1 MTQRPPRVTAN
12 RLHWAISAALLGT
25 SLPALGDGLVAAP
38 GPNGYAVLSEHNG
51 VPALA
56 IVRPDGQGLSDNHMH
71 QFNVGQ
77 QGLVLNNSLV
87 AGQAQLGP
95 QLDAN
100 PHLQGQAASTIL
112 MRVVGQGDSRIDGPQ
127 EIFGQRAD
135 YLLSNPNGIS
145 LNGASFINANRA
157 TFLVGIPELEDGRI
171 VRLDASHERGVLQ
184 VGERGASNAE
194 GALDLITPRLDTE
207 GRLTARDDLN
217 VLIGR
222 NSVAYADRSV
232 LGTTQPTAGA
242 VDAQLLGAMHAGR
255 IRIISTTEGAGVRMP
270 KAQLVGRDGV
280 EVASRGDVQISGS
293 QARNGVITSTDGDVR
308 LHSGGDL
315 QLTAVDVEGGS
326 ITAKAG
332 KALRMDT
339 LTREQVTKAHDQW
352 SRKAWFIPTEEYSKR
367 TTDTTRQHLATRFEA
382 RKDIQLESGADMHLT
397 AAQLKAP
404 GDLSVHSGGNLTVD
418 AALDSKASFQT
429 VRHRKHL
436 WRGDSNTTDVRE
448 TARGSNL
455 EGGTVQLTSAGDTH
469 VRGSRLH
476 SQGPG
481 TLRSAGNVTL
491 DGVSVKTSHDKDD
504 YRGDLV
510 GGAFFS
516 KTVNDERRS
525 SAPHRTEVRSEN
537 NLQIIANAKVAL
549 VGPKVSAA
557 GTTQIKGEQG
567 VDLLPAV
574 AERTDT
580 STTRTQGFTVKAGE
594 TKAAADDKAGSKQYF
609 GEVGY
614 ARLDTRKASSAKAHV
629 ATEVS
634 GDSVAI
640 SDSTAIKLVGAKVDS
655 QQGTQVQ
662 APDIA
667 LLAALDAQHD
677 SEQATTKD
685 GALRLTGGMDR
696 VGSAFSGGVASQEKT
711 TEAQTHQATTVRSK
725 GTTQVLAK
733 TLHTE
738 AASIS
743 GERETRIQA
752 VNATLG
758 DAHDL
763 HKVTQSST
771 STRGHLG
778 ASVEYTDLTRPI
790 EKVVN
795 GEDQSRFQH
804 QALED
809 NLFAPSVGA
818 DLEVNHL
825 QRKTTATKETAR
837 VTEVSGAGVTVNVE
851 QQLTDIG
858 TRHEATAGTLAMTLG
873 SHEQRA
879 SHNREATTLD
889 RLDVDVRAR
898 ADTNTG
904 SDINAKVVGSGGS
917 VHSSSGNAKAV
928 PSLNQGH
935 AGVQIQLGTDGRYEG
950 SRFASTEGPVA
961 MKAGGTVALEQAKDA
976 QQQASTTID
985 GSAWAK
991 GGTSPTA
998 GKSMGGSAIGKYT
1011 TASSTDSQGRAVA
1024 FDTPGAVSIHA
1035 GKQVNMDGP
1044 RVGAIDRPVASI
1056 EVIAGDTASIGSVTD
1071 THQADGQVYGG
1082 GLQLSL
1088 SRNAPQGGKGGG
1100 IGASLELGQTDERST
1115 TAQPGEWHVKGSAS
1129 VEAGSSADTAIN
1141 VEGLNVNAQRLALK
1155 VDKGGIAVGSGQ
1167 TDEQRNNKS
1176 VGIGLGVNGANS
1188 TEGSKGYNAVHGR
1201 ATLGLDKLASQTHRN
1216 SEIRV
1221 EQLQID
1227 SRRDTRLSGVR
1238 VEADQVSG
1246 NVGGDLVVASRQ
1258 DQVNGHAVTL
1268 DARLNAEKNPQG
1280 LVNGATA
1287 LAGPAGSKVK
1297 EQIGTGLQK
1306 VDLGFA
1312 PTLHLDVNK
1321 TQRDTASAAS
1331 VVTGRNGIAMNVDG
1345 DTHLNGAQLKSPRG
1359 QVDLGGSNVN
1369 TTTLSGS
1376 DHSFGLEGKLSLV
1389 PEEMTQNLINAFTG
1403 TADGKDRTSDLG
1415 LLRTKGHDQQ
1425 QTLEGGIKHKEG

>member
-1 MTQRPPRVTAN
+1 MTQRPPRFTAN
-12 RLHWAISAALLGT
+12 RLHWAISVALLGT
-25 SLPALGDGLVAAP
+25 SLPALGDGLVPAP

-51 VPALA
+51 VPALD
-56 IVRPDGQGLSDNHMH
+56 IVRPDGNGLSDNHMN
-71 QFNVGQ
+71 QFNVGN
-77 QGLVLNNSLV
+77 QGLVLNNSLA

-112 MRVVGQGDSRIDGPQ
+112 MRVVGQSDSRIDGPQ

-135 YLLSNPNGIS
+135 YLLSNPNGIR

-171 VRLDASHERGVLQ
+171 VRLDASLERGVLL
-184 VGERGASNAE
+184 VGEQGASNAE
-194 GALDLITPRLDTE
+194 GALDVITPRLDTE
-207 GRLTARDDLN
+207 GRLAARDDLN

-222 NSVAYADRSV
+222 NTVAYADRSV
-232 LGTTQPTAGA
+232 LSTEQPVAGT
-242 VDAQLLGAMHAGR
+242 VDAHLLGAMQAGR

-280 EVASRGDVQISGS
+280 EVESRGGLQISGS
-293 QARNGVITSTDGDVR
+293 QTRNGVISSAEGNVR
-308 LHSGGDL
+308 LHSSADM
-315 QLTAVDVEGGS
+315 QLTAVDVDGGT

-339 LTREQVTKAHDQW
+339 LTREQVTRNHDQW

-382 RKDIQLESGADMHLT
+382 RQDMTVEAGTDMHLT

-404 GDLSVHSGGNLTVD
+404 GDLSVHSGASLTID

-455 EGGTVQLTSAGDTH
+455 EGGTVQVSSAGDTH

-476 SQGPG
+476 SQGLG

-504 YRGDLV
+504 YRGDLI

-516 KTVNDERRS
+516 KTANDERRS

-537 NLQIIANAKVAL
+537 NLQITANETVSM

-557 GTTQIKGEQG
+557 GTLEVSAEKG
-567 VDLLPAV
+567 VALLPDA
-574 AERTDT
+574 AERTNT
-580 STTRTQGFTVKAGE
+580 ATTRTQGFTVKAGE
-594 TKAAADDKAGSKQYF
+594 TKVAADDKAGSRQYF
-609 GEVGY
+609 AEVGY
-614 ARLDTRKASSAKAHV
+614 TQADTRKASSAKSHV

-634 GDSVAI
+634 GVTVDI
-640 SDSTAIKLVGAKVDS
+640 SDKTTIKMVGAKVDS
-655 QQGTQVQ
+655 QQGTRVQ

-667 LLAALDAQHD
+667 MLTAVDQQHD
-677 SEQATTKD
+677 SEQATTRD
-685 GALRLTGGMDR
+685 GALRLNGGMDR
-696 VGSAFSGGVASQEKT
+696 VGSAFSGGMANKDKT
-711 TEAQTHQATTVRSK
+711 SEQATHLATTLRSE
-725 GTTQVLAK
+725 GTTDIVGK
-733 TLHTE
+733 TLHTQ
-738 AASIS
+738 AASIT
-743 GERETRIQA
+743 GAGETRIQA
-752 VNATLG
+752 DHATLG

-763 HKVTQSST
+763 HKVTQTST
-771 STRGHLG
+771 STRGQLG
-778 ASVEYTDLTRPI
+778 ASLEYTDLTRPI

-809 NLFAPSVGA
+809 NLFAPSMGA

-825 QRKTTATKETAR
+825 QRNTSATHETAR
-837 VTEVSGAGVTVNVE
+837 VTEVGGSGVTVNVA

-858 TRHEATAGTLAMTLG
+858 TGYNATSGKLAMNLG
-873 SHEQRA
+873 SHQQHA
-879 SHNREATTLD
+879 SHDREATTLD

-898 ADTNTG
+898 VDTNSG
-904 SDINAKVVGSGGS
+904 SDINAKVVGSGS
-917 VHSSSGNAKAV
+917 SLNSSSDNSKAV

-950 SRFASTEGPVA
+950 SRFASTDGPLTVD
-961 MKAGGTVALEQAKDA
+961 AGGTVAIAQANDK
-976 QQQASTTID
+976 QVQASTSID

-1011 TASSTDSQGRAVA
+1011 TASSADSQGRAA
-1024 FDTPGAVSIHA
+1024 QFHTPGAVSLKA
-1035 GKQVNMDGP
+1035 GKQVAMDGP
-1044 RVGAIDRPVASI
+1044 QLGAIDRPVASV
-1056 EVIAGDTASIGSVTD
+1056 EVSAGDTANIGSVTD
-1071 THQADGQVYGG
+1071 SHQADGRVYGG

-1088 SRNAPQGGKGGG
+1088 ARNAPQGGKGGG
-1100 IGASLELGQTDERST
+1100 IGASLELGQTDEHST
-1115 TAQPGEWHVKGSAS
+1115 SARPGDWHVKGTAS
-1129 VEAGSSADTAIN
+1129 VKAGSGANTAIDI
-1141 VEGLNVNAQRLALK
+1141 EGLNVNAQRLALNAE
-1155 VDKGGIAVGSGQ
+1155 KGGIAISSAG
-1167 TDEQRNNKS
+1167 TDEQRNNKA

-1188 TEGSKGYNAVHGR
+1188 TEGSKGYSAVHGR
-1201 ATLGLDKLASQTHRN
+1201 ATLDLDKLASTTHRN

-1221 EQLQID
+1221 EQLAID

-1238 VEADQVSG
+1238 VEADKVAG
-1246 NVGGDLVVASRQ
+1246 TVGGDLIVESRQ
-1258 DQVNGHAVTL
+1258 DQVNGHAVKL

-1287 LAGPAGSKVK
+1287 LAGPAGGKVK
-1297 EQIGTGLQK
+1297 EKIGTGLQK

-1321 TQRDTASAAS
+1321 TQRDTAGAAS
-1331 VVTGRNGIAMNVDG
+1331 VVTGRDGIALNVDG
-1345 DTHLNGAQLKSPRG
+1345 ETHLRGAQLKSPRG
-1359 QVDLGGSNVN
+1359 QVALGGSNVN
-1369 TTTLSGS
+1369 SSTLSGS

-1389 PEEMTQNLINAFTG
+1389 PEEMTQNLVNAFTS
-1403 TADGKDRTSDLG
+1403 TPAGKDRTSDLG

-1425 QTLEGGIKHKEG
+1425 QVLEGGIKHKEG